1 MVCNGDGLGSGLHV
15 CVRAFSKP
23 RQRGSQE
30 PYQSTRPPCE
40 MSSRS
45 RRLWD
50 CCRHPNSLWMSASLT
65 GQLAYTALL
74 TTQPHFQL
82 LFFNSPPPPFLPG
95 HSASQWQRRWQTQ
108 GLFWNAFTPPLRKR
122 HVAYVA
128 WRVEV
133 NIGPSWRGILFCSRR
148 HKQDLWN
155 MQPNTPL
162 SILTAEHSSFS
173 HKSSAPPT
181 HWACLIDV

>member
-82 LFFNSPPPPFLPG
+82 LFFNSPPPPFFTRAQRLSMAKKMTDTG
-95 HSASQWQRRWQTQ
+95 TILKRVHSTLAEETRRICSLTRWGEHRAKLTRDSFLFAATQT
-108 GLFWNAFTPPLRKR
+108 GL
-122 HVAYVA
+122 
-128 WRVEV
+128 VEHAAQYAAEY
-133 NIGPSWRGILFCSRR
+133 PYSW
-148 HKQDLWN
+148 
-155 MQPNTPL
+155 T
-162 SILTAEHSSFS
+162 
-173 HKSSAPPT
+173 
-181 HWACLIDV
+181 